1 VIGVV
6 ADSRVEELG
15 HDPQPLIYVPYS
27 QFGGTQMNLLVHSK
41 VAPMVLARSIR
52 DQVQKIDGAVPVPDI
67 RTMAGVVSQAVAPRR
82 FQAVLLASF
91 AFVALALAS
100 IGIYGVVSY
109 VVLQRRA
116 EIGVR
121 LALGASPAGVCKFML
136 HRSMSP
142 VVGGLLAGILVS
154 TAVTQLMTSLLFEVR
169 ALDPWIF
176 CTAPLFLGAVAL
188 GAGYFPARRASRLDP
203 IEALRYE

>member
-15 HDPQPLIYVPYS
+15 RDPQPLIYMPYF
-27 QFGGTQMNLLVHSK
+27 QFGGPQMNLLVRTEL
-41 VAPMVLARSIR
+41 APMVVARSIR
-52 DQVQKIDGAVPVPDI
+52 DQVQKIDRAVPVPDI
-67 RTMAGVVSQAVAPRR
+67 RTMTGVISQAVAPRR

-100 IGIYGVVSY
+100 IGIFGVVSY
-109 VVLQRRA
+109 MVLRRRA

-121 LALGASPAGVCKFML
+121 LALGASPAEICKFML

-142 VVGGLLAGILVS
+142 VVAGLVAGILLS
-154 TAVTQLMTSLLFEVR
+154 TVVTRLMTSLLFEVR
-169 ALDPWIF
+169 ALDPLIF
-176 CTAPLFLGAVAL
+176 CSAPLFLGCVAL
-188 GAGYFPARRASRLDP
+188 AAAYLPARRASQLDP